1 MCEKLDGHRT
11 WWGEGLGFVGF
22 PPEVR
27 LGNDANTLNTVHL
40 AGLVF
45 LFRDAIGDQAAV
57 STGRRRAQWEG
68 LLDWSWFFEVHS
80 APLVGKS
87 VLRADV
93 HYRNSLVSAIQGTRS
108 GNVGGFLA
116 DAECGV

>member
-1 MCEKLDGHRT
+1 MRI
-11 WWGEGLGFVGF
+11 
-22 PPEVR
+22 
-27 LGNDANTLNTVHL
+27 GNDASTLNTVHL

-45 LFRDAIGDQAAV
+45 FLRDAIGDQAAV
-57 STGRRRAQWEG
+57 STGSGRAQWES
-68 LLDWSWFFEVHS
+68 LLDWSWLFEAHG
-80 APLVGKS
+80 APLGRNS
-87 VLRADV
+87 VLLADV